1 MKKLNPLTIFILFFA
16 LISAQSVVAAI
27 DGNGVSK
34 EGTIYYTT
42 TAYTDGSSYYT
53 FGDNLDINLP
63 YPSNYISTN

>member
-1 MKKLNPLTIFILFFA
+1 MKKLNLLQILIFFITL
-16 LISAQSVVAAI
+16 LSAQSVVAAI

-53 FGDNLDINLP
+53 F
-63 YPSNYISTN
+63 